1 MDNNVITYLSQNKI
15 RTIGDFFELTL
26 EAVDRL
32 PGRAKQAIYKNA
44 INSVINKKD
53 EIMTLIQSGALN

>member
-32 PGRAKQAIYKNA
+32 PGRAKQSIYKNA

-53 EIMTLIQSGALN
+53 EIMTKIQSGALN